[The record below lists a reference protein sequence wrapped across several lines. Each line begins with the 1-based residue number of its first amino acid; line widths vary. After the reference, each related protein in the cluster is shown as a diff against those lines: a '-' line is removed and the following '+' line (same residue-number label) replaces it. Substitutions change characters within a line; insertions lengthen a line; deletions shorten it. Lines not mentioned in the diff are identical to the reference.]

1 MAVKRMS
8 AWMEMISNDV
18 EVKRLLSERWIVCR
32 HTCAWKPPM
41 DVYEDDDVVVVRI
54 EVAGMSSEDF
64 SISLAGR
71 VLVVSAT
78 RVDPESKRM
87 YHQMEIHFGEFRAEI
102 YLPWVVEPDDVEASY
117 EEGFLKVCLPS
128 PGLQR
133 VPVVKVEQAEG

>member
-1 MAVKRMS
+1 
-8 AWMEMISNDV
+8 
-18 EVKRLLSERWIVCR
+18 
-32 HTCAWKPPM
+32 
-41 DVYEDDDVVVVRI
+41 
-54 EVAGMSSEDF
+54 
-64 SISLAGR
+64 
-71 VLVVSAT
+71 
-78 RVDPESKRM
+78 M